1 MSNFLSLKDHVYNY
15 ISEKINS
22 GELKANEKISE
33 KKIMEDLNISRTPVR
48 ESLLRLSNRS
58 MINMI
63 PRVGTYVTQIDIK
76 EVKNAYQVKK
86 KMEAYA
92 AELAAEH
99 ASPEQA
105 ARLIEIAYEM
115 EKYNGSSDYLK
126 YIAADYEFF
135 KIIRDVCRNE
145 ILTGMLEELNDVIV
159 RFLRYI
165 QYVCENPKWH
175 VQSLNSIAMSI
186 RNHDKET
193 AYKETEYFDAVYVK
207 KLFNSYF
214 G

>member
-1 MSNFLSLKDHVYNY
+1 MEARNINDHVYSTVLDRILNLEY
-15 ISEKINS
+15 KPGDIIE
-22 GELKANEKISE
+22 E
-33 KKIMEDLNISRTPVR
+33 KKIASEFNISRTPVR

-99 ASPEQA
+99 ASPEEA
-105 ARLIEIAYEM
+105 ARLVEIAYEM
-115 EKYNGSSDYLK
+115 ESFNGSSDYLK

-175 VQSLNSIAMSI
+175 AQSLNSIAMSI
-186 RNHDKET
+186 KNHDKET
-193 AYKETEYFDAVYVK
+193 AYKETEYFDSVYVK

>member
-1 MSNFLSLKDHVYNY
+1 MEIKNINDHVYSTVLDRILNLEY
-15 ISEKINS
+15 KPGDIIE
-22 GELKANEKISE
+22 E
-33 KKIMEDLNISRTPVR
+33 KKIATEFNISRTPVR

-99 ASPEQA
+99 ASPEEV

-115 EKYNGSSDYLK
+115 DSYNGSSDYLK

-175 VQSLNSIAMSI
+175 AQSLNSIAMSI
-186 RNHDKET
+186 KNHDKET

>member
-1 MSNFLSLKDHVYNY
+1 MEVRNINDHVYSTVLDRILNLEY
-15 ISEKINS
+15 KPGDIIE
-22 GELKANEKISE
+22 E
-33 KKIMEDLNISRTPVR
+33 KKIATEFNISRTPVR

>member
-1 MSNFLSLKDHVYNY
+1 MEIKNINDHVYSAVLDRILNLEY
-15 ISEKINS
+15 KPGDIIE
-22 GELKANEKISE
+22 E
-33 KKIMEDLNISRTPVR
+33 KKIATEFNISRTPVR

-99 ASPEQA
+99 ASPEEV

-115 EKYNGSSDYLK
+115 DSYNGSSDYLK

-175 VQSLNSIAMSI
+175 AQSLNSIAMSI
-186 RNHDKET
+186 KNHDKET